1 MKNKWFKNRQIS
13 TWAVIF
19 GLLVFFHWTG
29 LSLPIEN
36 LIIGIVSPLAV
47 KFHNV
52 SSNISSYYSEA
63 TDRRSLDDI
72 LKKQEADIAEI
83 TKDNARLHVAEEE
96 NITLRQY
103 LKFFTENK
111 YQYLMS
117 NVVSRE
123 VASFSPS
130 ERNKLI
136 INKGLNDGVR
146 EGLVVVND
154 LGLVVGRITKVK
166 DNLAEVS
173 LLIDRG
179 CRLAVSIQGDEG
191 VAGVAQGESGLTIKV
206 DFIPQTKVINQGQLV
221 VTAGLENDVPGGLVI
236 GKVSQLDK
244 ASNELWQQAVV
255 EASADLD
262 NLKIVAVII
271 PPATNWQ

>member
-47 KFHNV
+47 KLHNV

-111 YQYLMS
+111 YQYLMA

-173 LLIDRG
+173 LLIDKG

-271 PPATNWQ
+271 PPATNW

>member
-1 MKNKWFKNRQIS
+1 MKSKWFKNRQIS

-19 GLLVFFHWTG
+19 GLLIFFHWTG
-29 LSLPIEN
+29 LSIPIEN
-36 LIIGIVSPLAV
+36 LIIDIVSPLAV

-52 SSNISSYYSEA
+52 SSNISSYYSDA
-63 TDRRSLDDI
+63 TDRRSLSDI
-72 LKKQEADIAEI
+72 LKKQESDIAEI
-83 TKDNARLHVAEEE
+83 TKDNARLHEVEEE
-96 NITLRQY
+96 NKTLRQY
-103 LKFFTENK
+103 LKFFTDNK
-111 YQYLMS
+111 FDYLMA

-136 INKGLNDGVR
+136 INKGLKDGVR

-173 LLIDRG
+173 LLIDSG
-179 CRLAVSIQGDEG
+179 CRLAVSVQNEEG
-191 VAGVAQGESGLTIKV
+191 VAGVAQGESGLTVKV

-236 GKVSQLDK
+236 GKISQLDK

-255 EASADLD
+255 EESADLD
-262 NLKIVAVII
+262 NLKVVSVIV
-271 PPATNWQ
+271 PPATAWQ